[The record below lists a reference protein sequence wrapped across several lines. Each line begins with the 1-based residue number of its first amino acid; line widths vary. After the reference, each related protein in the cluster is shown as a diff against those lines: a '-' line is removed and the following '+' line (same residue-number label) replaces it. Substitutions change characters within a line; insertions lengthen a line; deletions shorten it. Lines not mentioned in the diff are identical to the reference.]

1 MPRDHR
7 RMHSFQPA
15 TEKLNTALRSRS
27 ADFFKM
33 NLSRHSSGRPAQDRN
48 PLRRT
53 LTDAQNPALWE
64 TNENMCFALWQ
75 LMARI

>member
-1 MPRDHR
+1 MYPL
-7 RMHSFQPA
+7 QPA
-15 TEKLNTALRSRS
+15 IEKVNTALRSRS

-33 NLSRHSSGRPAQDRN
+33 NLSRSSGRLTQDHN

-53 LTDAQNPALWE
+53 LTDSHNAPLWE

-75 LMARI
+75 LMARS